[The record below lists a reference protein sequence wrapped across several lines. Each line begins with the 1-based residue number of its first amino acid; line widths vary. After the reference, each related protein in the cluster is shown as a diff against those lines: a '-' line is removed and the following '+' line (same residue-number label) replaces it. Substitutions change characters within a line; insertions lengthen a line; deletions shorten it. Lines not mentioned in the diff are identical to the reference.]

1 MSNGL
6 VKINIFGREYSL
18 RGGNNPDHVVNLA
31 TYVNRK
37 MEEIAKATGESHF
50 GDVAAL
56 ACLNI
61 ADDIAKQSGEHKKN
75 MGIALNKVNEL
86 IAKIDSKIE

>member
-1 MSNGL
+1 MAGDL
-6 VKINIFGREYSL
+6 VQINIFGREYSL
-18 RGGNNPDHVVNLA
+18 RAGNNPEHIMNLA
-31 TYVNRK
+31 AYVNEK
-37 MEEIAKATGESHF
+37 MNEIAKATGESRF

-61 ADDIAKQSGEHKKN
+61 ADDIAKQSTEHKKN

-86 IAKIDSKIE
+86 ITKVDSKI

>member
-1 MSNGL
+1 MNNDL
-6 VKINIFGREYSL
+6 VKISIFGREYSL
-18 RGGNNPDHVVNLA
+18 RGGSNPNHVIMLA
-31 TYVNRK
+31 SYVNDK
-37 MEEIAKATGESHF
+37 MNEISKATGESQF

-61 ADDIAKQSGEHKKN
+61 ADDILKQSNEHKKN

-86 IAKIDSKIE
+86 IAKIDSKE

>member
-1 MSNGL
+1 MSDL
-6 VKINIFGREYSL
+6 VKISIFGREYSL
-18 RGGNNPDHVVNLA
+18 KGGNNPDHVIMLA
-31 TYVNRK
+31 SYVNEK
-37 MEEIAKATGESHF
+37 MNEIANATGETHF

-61 ADDIAKQSGEHKKN
+61 ADDILKQSNEHKKN

-86 IAKIDSKIE
+86 IVKIDQKID